1 MQPTRGKE
9 ERQRLLEEYLQQR
22 PFATDEELAQHFG
35 VSIQTIRLDR
45 LALGIPQVRVRVKNM
60 AQKAYTSL
68 RALGSKEIVG
78 DLVDVCLGEGGISIL
93 DINES
98 MVLERTKIARGHHLF
113 AQANSLAVAV
123 IDADVVLTGSARVR
137 YKRPV
142 YLGER
147 VVAKAVV
154 QTKRSNKYLVSV
166 VSTVK
171 KEIVFKGQFIVS
183 AVEQEKEA

>member
-1 MQPTRGKE
+1 MQSSKGKE
-9 ERQRLLEEYLQQR
+9 ERQRRLEEYLKVR

-45 LALGIPQVRVRVKNM
+45 LALGIPQVRERVKTM

-68 RALGSKEIVG
+68 RALASTEIVG
-78 DLVDVCLGEGGISIL
+78 DLVDVRLGEEGISIL

-98 MVLERTKIARGHHLF
+98 MVLGRTKIARGHYLF
-113 AQANSLAVAV
+113 AQANTLAVAV

-147 VVAKAVV
+147 VVAKAKVEV
-154 QTKRSNKYLVSV
+154 KRSNKYLVSV
-166 VSTVK
+166 VSSVNN
-171 KEIVFKGQFIVS
+171 EIVFKGQFIVS
-183 AVEQEKEA
+183 AVNQEKEA